1 MEVASGFVHMIYED
15 KDANINI
22 PLLGVDMYSYN
33 NSKYQLRKNSERVE
47 FFKLFPQYLEIY
59 IVVDK
64 NLFDYMGSDI
74 KAVTQKVI
82 EIIGLLNTLQETNSL
97 HRSHSSWKNM

>member
-33 NSKYQLRKNSERVE
+33 NSKYQLRKNSEVSVY
-47 FFKLFPQYLEIY
+47 FL
-59 IVVDK
+59 
-64 NLFDYMGSDI
+64 
-74 KAVTQKVI
+74 
-82 EIIGLLNTLQETNSL
+82 TLMYSV
-97 HRSHSSWKNM
+97 